1 MRLWRGHKIHAP
13 AKGRCAI
20 TPYRRY
26 GVITAKRLLLAVI
39 HYTEKDDILPANLK
53 NTIKQAKIFS
63 VRDTVVSFGVLL
75 CATALCF
82 VLRLIESGTNHVS
95 MIFVL
100 AVFLIA
106 RFTKGYFYGIVA
118 SLIGVLAVNYIF
130 TYPFFEFNFT
140 ISGYP
145 VAMLC
150 MLAVSMIT
158 SALTSKA
165 KSNETIRIEVEKEK
179 TRSNLLRAVSHDLR
193 TPLTCILGATSAI
206 IENDDMLTKTERIN
220 LLSEVKEDAQWLIRM
235 VENLLAITRIDGEN
249 SAKIVKKQEAA
260 EELVSDTVTKFKK
273 HFPSREVTVSV
284 PDELLMVPM
293 DAVLIEQVLI
303 NLMENTVLH
312 GETADKIYLSV
323 TRTGSEAIFEVRDN
337 GVGISAEALP
347 HIFDGR
353 LRKNIEPVA
362 DSKRNMGIGLSV
374 CNTIIGAHGG
384 ILRAENASGGGA
396 IFRFS
401 LPLKE
406 D

>member
-1 MRLWRGHKIHAP
+1 MRTN
-13 AKGRCAI
+13 AKNA
-20 TPYRRY
+20 
-26 GVITAKRLLLAVI
+26 
-39 HYTEKDDILPANLK
+39 
-53 NTIKQAKIFS
+53 IKQACVLS
-63 VRDTVVSFGVLL
+63 VRDTLISLSVLL

-82 VLRLIESGTNHVS
+82 VLRSVESGTNHVS

-106 RFTKGYFYGIVA
+106 RFTKGYFYGIAA
-118 SLIGVLAVNYIF
+118 SLLGVLAVNYIF
-130 TYPFFEFNFT
+130 TYPFFKFNFT
-140 ISGYP
+140 LSGYP

-150 MLAVSMIT
+150 MLAVSMVT
-158 SALTSKA
+158 SALTSQA
-165 KSNETIRIEVEKEK
+165 KNNESIRIEAEKEK

-206 IENDDMLTKTERIN
+206 IENDEVLSKTERIN
-220 LLSEVKEDAQWLIRM
+220 LLREVKEDAQWLIRM

-260 EELVSDTVTKFKK
+260 EELVSDTITKFKK
-273 HFPSREVTVSV
+273 RFPGRTVADKV

-303 NLMENTVLH
+303 NLLENAVLH
-312 GETADKIYLSV
+312 GESADEICLSV
-323 TRTGSEAIFEVRDN
+323 MRTGEDALFEVRDN
-337 GVGISAEALP
+337 GVGISTEVLP

-353 LRKNIEPVA
+353 MRKNSEPAA
-362 DSKRNMGIGLSV
+362 DSKRSMGIGLSV
-374 CNTIIGAHGG
+374 CSTIIAAHGG
-384 ILRAENASGGGA
+384 ILRAENASEGGA

-406 D
+406 E